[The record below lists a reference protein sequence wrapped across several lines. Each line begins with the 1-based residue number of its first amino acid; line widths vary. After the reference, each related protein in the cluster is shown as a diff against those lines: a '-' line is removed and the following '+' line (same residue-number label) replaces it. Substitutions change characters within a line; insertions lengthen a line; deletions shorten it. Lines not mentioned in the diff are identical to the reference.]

1 MAHTQKQPILLHI
14 PQNDDRGS
22 IHRLRVGGKRLNLLF
37 SKTGVMRSGYL
48 HPEVKH
54 CFVFSGSVEL
64 WILTPIGTSKKIYV
78 ALDQFSVPAYVP
90 HIFLFQSDS
99 VCGEWWDQPAALA
112 CWLYHPYRRVVDVT
126 NSLVSRSTGQHQ
138 LLVPEDDQYI
148 KFQSLQN
155 SSGLRSFVWW
165 STGLAMGIGIGT
177 FLAKSLVAN
186 SSRRR
191 G

>member
-1 MAHTQKQPILLHI
+1 VIHTHTHSQQNQFTK
-14 PQNDDRGS
+14 NDDRGS
-22 IHRLRVGGKRLNLLF
+22 IHRLRVGGKRMNLLF

-54 CFVFSGSVEL
+54 CFIFSGEVEL
-64 WILTPIGTSKKIYV
+64 WILTPTGTSKQVYA
-78 ALDQFSVPAYVP
+78 ALEQFSVPAYVP
-90 HIFLFQSDS
+90 HIFLFSTDT
-99 VCGEWWDQPAALA
+99 VCGEWWDQPAASA

-138 LLVPEDDQYI
+138 LLVPQDDDQYI

-177 FLAKSLVAN
+177 FLATSLVAHGH
-186 SSRRR
+186 RRR
-191 G
+191 